1 MGSKLIALLGTPLG
15 QSFSPRMQNEAYA
28 SMGFD
33 AHYFPLETNNELIGN
48 NIANIKKDN
57 SYAGFAVTKPN
68 KEFAVQFMDEMDGL
82 AEKMGT
88 NNTVVR
94 SAAGKLKGYNT
105 DGFGA
110 TKSLELEGVKFDETT
125 FFVWGAGGTGK
136 SVCFT
141 MADLGAK
148 KMFISSRSEKC
159 EVLAKDLNEKFGREV
174 AVAIRTADEEA
185 VKAAVAESDVLM
197 NLSGLGMRGHEG
209 ETPIAKECIKPEHVC
224 FDATYNPLKTQFLLD
239 AEEKGCKIIN
249 GLGMVIYQGA
259 RQIEL
264 WAGVEQAPV
273 EQMFKTIDQIVAEM
287 NK

>member
-1 MGSKLIALLGTPLG
+1 MGTKLIALLGTPLG
-15 QSFSPRMQNEAYA
+15 QSFSPRMQNEAYKA
-28 SMGFD
+28 INFD
-33 AHYFPLETNNELIGN
+33 GHYFPLETNNELIGN
-48 NIANIKKDN
+48 NIANIKKDP

-68 KEFAVQFMDEMDGL
+68 KEFAVQFMDEMDSL

-88 NNTVVR
+88 INTVVR
-94 SAAGKLKGYNT
+94 REDGTCKGYNT
-105 DGFGA
+105 DGYGA
-110 TKSLELEGVKFDETT
+110 TKSLLLEGVKFEEST

-148 KMFISSRSEKC
+148 KMYISSRSAKC
-159 EVLAKDLNEKFGREV
+159 EVLAADLNEKFGREV

-209 ETPIAKECIKPEHVC
+209 ETPISPDCIKPSHIC

-239 AEEKGCKIIN
+239 AEAKGCKIIN

-264 WAGVEQAPV
+264 WCQVDQAPV
-273 EQMFKTIDQIVAEM
+273 EQMFKTIDDIV
-287 NK
+287 NGR

>member
-1 MGSKLIALLGTPLG
+1 MAITVDTKMIALLGTPLG

-28 SMGFD
+28 SMGFN
-33 AHYFPLETNNELIGN
+33 AHYFPVECDNEHIGDIIN
-48 NIANIKKDN
+48 AIRYMNF
-57 SYAGFAVTKPN
+57 AGFAVTKPN
-68 KEFAVQFMDEMDGL
+68 KEYAVQFMDEMDPL

-88 NNTVVR
+88 INTVVKT
-94 SAAGKLKGYNT
+94 GTTLKGYNT

-110 TKSLELEGVKFDETT
+110 TKSLELEGVKFEEST

-141 MADLGAK
+141 MANLGAK
-148 KMFISSRSEKC
+148 KMYISSRSDKC
-159 EVLAKDLNEKFGREV
+159 EKLAADLNDKFGREV
-174 AVAIRTADEEA
+174 AVAIRTADEDA

-209 ETPIAKECIKPEHVC
+209 ETPIAAECIKPTHVC

-239 AEEKGCKIIN
+239 AEAKGCKIIN

-264 WAGVEQAPV
+264 WAGVDEAPV
-273 EQMFKTIDQIVAEM
+273 DQMFKTINDIVAG
-287 NK
+287 K

>member
-1 MGSKLIALLGTPLG
+1 MATKLIALLGTPLG

-33 AHYFPLETNNELIGN
+33 AHYFPLECDNTLIGN

-57 SYAGFAVTKPN
+57 SFAGFAVTKPN
-68 KEFAVQFMDEMDGL
+68 KEFAVQFMDEMDPL

-88 NNTVVR
+88 INTVVR
-94 SAAGKLKGYNT
+94 SADGKLKGYNT
-105 DGFGA
+105 DGYGA
-110 TKSLELEGVKFDETT
+110 TKSLQLEGVDFEKST

-141 MADLGAK
+141 MAYLGAK
-148 KMFISSRSEKC
+148 KMYICSRSEKC

-174 AVAIRTADEEA
+174 AVAIRQANHEEV
-185 VKAAVAESDVLM
+185 VKAAQTCDVLM

-209 ETPIAKECIKPEHVC
+209 ETVIEKENIKPNQIC

-239 AEEKGCKIIN
+239 AEAQGCKIIN
-249 GLGMVIYQGA
+249 GLGMVIHQGA

-264 WAGVEQAPV
+264 WAGVEQGPV
-273 EQMFKTIDQIVAEM
+273 EKMTETINQIVAEM
-287 NK
+287 Q